1 MRTDS
6 KAGSVLYS
14 KWTVIVI
21 GKGHLGSLVAD
32 SLTNC
37 GHEVTFWRNDMAELD
52 ARTIS
57 DISPIAV
64 INTAGK
70 TDLPWC
76 ESNQS
81 ECWRCNVVEPVMLQ
95 RRLPTSVG
103 LIHLSSG
110 CVWTGPF
117 NPSGLPFG
125 PYDPPTPACFYSWTK
140 VAADT
145 MLMDE
150 ASKSHR
156 RLTILRPR
164 QVFSGVNSPRNTL
177 SKMLAYESL
186 IDEPNSMTSADRIIS
201 TIYRLLAHLTI
212 PVSTISQNIM
222 CVYNHGVTSPFL
234 VGKMLAKAGLR
245 PEPKIMEKS
254 NLDTWHKPRRVDVV
268 MRDDDFEKFVPA
280 ARVENDLARAIEEY
294 KKNKDVKPS

>member
-1 MRTDS
+1 MITEEP
-6 KAGSVLYS
+6 
-14 KWTVIVI
+14 KWTIIVI
-21 GKGHLGSLVAD
+21 GKGHLGSLVAKT
-32 SLTNC
+32 LTLC
-37 GHEVTFWRNDMAELD
+37 GHKVKFWKNDMAELD

-57 DISPIAV
+57 DISPFAV

-95 RRLPTSVG
+95 RRLPTSVR

-140 VAADT
+140 VAADA

-150 ASKSHR
+150 ASKSNR
-156 RLTILRPR
+156 MLTILRPR
-164 QVFSGVNSPRNTL
+164 QVFSEVDSPRNTL

-186 IDEPNSMTSADRIIS
+186 IDEPNSMTSADLIIM
-201 TIYRLLAHLTI
+201 TIYRLLQGDQKFLLN
-212 PVSTISQNIM
+212 QRIM
-222 CVYNHGVTSPFL
+222 CVYNPGVTSPFL
-234 VGKMLAKAGLR
+234 VGKMLAGAGLR
-245 PEPKIMEKS
+245 PEPKIMTKS
-254 NLDTWHKPRRVDVV
+254 GLNLWHKPRRVDVV
-268 MRDDDFEKFVPA
+268 MRDDDFEALVRGLPA
-280 ARVENDLARAIEEY
+280 ALRVEDALADAIEKY
-294 KKNKDVKPS
+294 KKNRSKTS